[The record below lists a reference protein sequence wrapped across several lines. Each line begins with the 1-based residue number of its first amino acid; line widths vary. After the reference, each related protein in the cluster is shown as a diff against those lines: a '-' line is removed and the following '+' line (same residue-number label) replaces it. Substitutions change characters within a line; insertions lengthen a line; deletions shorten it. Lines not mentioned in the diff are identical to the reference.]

1 MVVPDLEALIEDSE
15 KASPNYIDDVAYK
28 KLMDEEYWMQWAE
41 KQLAQAQHELAL
53 KQYEPGSIRPM
64 EIPLATNPMAGITWI
79 IKTMDSTNTARWV
92 DSVPVTQTAP
102 MVQTTLHA
110 PVVTMGSGKINYS

>member
-41 KQLAQAQHELAL
+41 KQLAQAKREQERM
-53 KQYEPGSIRPM
+53 YGPESIRPI
-64 EIPLATNPMAGITWI
+64 EIPLATNPMAGITWT
-79 IKTMDSTNTARWV
+79 IKTMDSTNTSNWV